1 MHGASQGAQ
10 APTRKGSWPPPP
22 MPRSGSFLQDGVGC
36 QKNFGASGGDQA
48 GQRKLGGGGARKKG
62 LPKFFF
68 VSPPRLGVKCGPTPR
83 RRFGVHRPHTRS
95 MPSKRWGSQ
104 LGLAP
109 HATLMADLSY
119 FCQKAHKTCPQPPKT
134 IKKRIKGRQLS
145 NHRWFDNCRRAPLHP
160 TIMCGEPRLNPKTS

>member
-1 MHGASQGAQ
+1 MPPHTHAMEWLIFARRDWV
-10 APTRKGSWPPPP
+10 PKKIRRLRRGSS
-22 MPRSGSFLQDGVGC
+22 RAKKVGR
-36 QKNFGASGGDQA
+36 GGRA
-48 GQRKLGGGGARKKG
+48 KKG
-62 LPKFFF
+62 PSQIFFCD
-68 VSPPRLGVKCGPTPR
+68 PPETRGEMCGPTPR